1 MSEET
6 EAQRKRINDLYLRR
20 GEVVRLAR
28 EIRESVGLASGAY
41 NRVWKH
47 AELMT
52 REIEQAESELNALAG
67 GMTAVSLTR
76 ECSKRMITE
85 VKMVR
90 GINRAARE
98 FGCSKGHLSLVMHG
112 HRKPGSELARKL
124 RRAGIEPNEVRN
136 G

>member
-1 MSEET
+1 MSET

-28 EIRESVGLASGAY
+28 AIRESGGPTTEY
-41 NRVWKH
+41 NRVWQH
-47 AELMT
+47 AEVMT

-124 RRAGIEPNEVRN
+124 RRAGIELNDKAQL
-136 G
+136 